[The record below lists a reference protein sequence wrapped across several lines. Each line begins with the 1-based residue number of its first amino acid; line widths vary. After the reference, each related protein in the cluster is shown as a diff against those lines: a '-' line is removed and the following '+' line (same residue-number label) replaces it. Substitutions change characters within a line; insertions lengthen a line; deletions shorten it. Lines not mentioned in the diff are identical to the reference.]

1 MGYLCDFCGEQ
12 QSMVYCRSDAA
23 CLCFSCD
30 CRVHSAN
37 ALSQRHSR
45 TLVCES
51 CNSQPAFARCIE
63 ESVSLCQNCDWET
76 HASSSTSS
84 AHTRQPVSHYLGCPS
99 AAELPSLW
107 SFLLG
112 IPLIGD
118 STCESG
124 MSLVSL
130 TNNDPR
136 DSQGSEGKSAQDVST
151 VVEGCDLRSVDKSNI
166 CTESSKATPLDKLEN
181 VELLTESTNSTSKVC
196 YSGTKG
202 QTLYEDE
209 PTYDGDI
216 NMDELDLS
224 FENYEQLTASLDN
237 SNKLFKDEGID
248 DFFGTNNVPGADNDS
263 QDANDVEGPSIN
275 WINTIQAELSNA
287 AFADSTTIKTESIN
301 CFARQDKYGLS
312 FSNLSGECAG
322 LQDSGLSSML
332 LMGEPPWGPSVP
344 ENLLPSSSRSDAI
357 LRYKEKKKTRKFEKK
372 VRYASRKARA
382 DVRRRVKGRFVKAG
396 DAYDYDPKCQTRTY

>member
-1 MGYLCDFCGEQ
+1 M
-12 QSMVYCRSDAA
+12 
-23 CLCFSCD
+23 
-30 CRVHSAN
+30 
-37 ALSQRHSR
+37 
-45 TLVCES
+45 
-51 CNSQPAFARCIE
+51 
-63 ESVSLCQNCDWET
+63 
-76 HASSSTSS
+76 ASYI
-84 AHTRQPVSHYLGCPS
+84 AIIQ
-99 AAELPSLW
+99 
-107 SFLLG
+107 
-112 IPLIGD
+112 
-118 STCESG
+118 
-124 MSLVSL
+124 
-130 TNNDPR
+130 
-136 DSQGSEGKSAQDVST
+136 
-151 VVEGCDLRSVDKSNI
+151 
-166 CTESSKATPLDKLEN
+166 
-181 VELLTESTNSTSKVC
+181 VC
-196 YSGTKG
+196 YSGIKG

-332 LMGEPPWGPSVP
+332 LMGEPPWGPSGP